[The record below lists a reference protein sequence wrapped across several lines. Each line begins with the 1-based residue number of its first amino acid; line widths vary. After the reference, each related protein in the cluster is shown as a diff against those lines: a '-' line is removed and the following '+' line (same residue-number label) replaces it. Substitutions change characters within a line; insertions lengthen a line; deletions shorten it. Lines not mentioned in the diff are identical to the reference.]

1 MAERPYPVKT
11 GTFTDLIDELNRNVA
26 ERDPSQSQRHPATQR
41 SNYSAFVDAVANSSS
56 APGAPDAPELLLRVI
71 YDNGPQTVPALMAT
85 TQMGV
90 SAVVRALSEARD
102 VGLVQLEDVDGE
114 RVATLTEAGRLAM
127 ELER

>member
-11 GTFTDLIDELNRNVA
+11 GTFSDLIDELNRNVA
-26 ERDPSQSQRHPATQR
+26 ERNPSQREPTSQR
-41 SNYSAFVDAVANSSS
+41 SNYSAFVDAVKSSTT
-56 APGAPDAPELLLRVI
+56 APGSPDAPELLLRVM
-71 YDNGPQTVPALMAT
+71 YDNGPQTVPALMAS

-102 VGLVQLEDVDGE
+102 VGLVQFDDVDGE

-127 ELER
+127 ELEP